1 LVLLLPP
8 ADKARPVPVILC
20 TFKAATFIAALKF
33 ECRMKQK
40 PITPSRTKMSF
51 PIVAIGASAGG
62 VEAVSEF
69 FSALS
74 PDTGM
79 AYIYIQHLDRYFE
92 SKLSEIISTKT
103 EMKVMEAGHQ
113 MQIEPDHVYVIPP
126 NKELSF
132 VDGMLMLLPRGEHHW
147 MPIDSFMT
155 HLAESQAKAIGVLL
169 SGADTDGTLGLRAIK
184 ASGGVTMAQD
194 DSAQFRTMPRSAVSE
209 GVADLT
215 LSPTEMAR
223 ELERLGREMVSVDEV
238 LEEVGEAAAID
249 SNEDLLTILQMV
261 KKGTGVDFSHYK
273 MNTIKRRTLRR
284 MLLLRIDTLKNY
296 VEHLQQHPKELKQLY
311 NDLLINVTTFF
322 RDPDTLEYL
331 EKMVIPKILK
341 QRLPKQPVRIWVPA
355 CSTGEEAYS
364 LAMIFLEVLG
374 DLAANTT
381 LQIFATDLSEQAITK
396 ARQGFYKRNDVVNI
410 SPKRLQRFFTRIDG
424 GYRIVKQ
431 VRDLCIF
438 APHNIFRDP
447 PFSRIDL
454 VSCCNLMIYLDTI
467 LQKKVLATFHY
478 AMNPE
483 GYLILGKSETIGNS
497 TQLFGQLEKKF
508 KLFVKKKE
516 LSRKAVF
523 EIGYQ
528 QPEYEK
534 TDKMTPKKPISKV
547 TYMASEL
554 EKTVDAIL
562 LNKYIPAS
570 VVVNQEL
577 EILQFRGS
585 TGLFLEPSPGKAS
598 LNLLK
603 MARQGLAFELRN
615 AIHKAVKSGEPVH
628 KDGLEVEVNKSIIRL
643 GIEVV
648 PLKTDIDERLFL
660 VVFNKQDAAEKMVR
674 KESLSKDHLVK
685 QLEDELRAVKEDM
698 RSIIEEQEASRE
710 ELQSANEEIVSSN
723 EELQSINEELETSK
737 EELES
742 TNEELMTIN
751 AELQLRNEQLA
762 ESYEYDEAVFFTI
775 REAVLV
781 LDTSLRVKR
790 ANPAFYKLF
799 NTSES
804 NVEGLLIYEINNRV
818 WDVPPL
824 RKLLEELLPKNQQ
837 VNDHKIV
844 HNFKSIGEK
853 SLLINARRLM
863 LQDRQQLT
871 ILAMEDITSIKQHV

>member
-1 LVLLLPP
+1 
-8 ADKARPVPVILC
+8 
-20 TFKAATFIAALKF
+20 
-33 ECRMKQK
+33 MKHK
-40 PITPSRTKMSF
+40 PDHPSQTLRSF

-62 VEAVSEF
+62 VEAVSEL
-69 FSALS
+69 FSALP

-79 AYIYIQHLDRYFE
+79 AYVYIQHLDRHFE
-92 SKLSEIISTKT
+92 SRLSEIISTKT
-103 EMKVMEAGHQ
+103 RMPVIEARHQ

-126 NKELSF
+126 NKEL
-132 VDGMLMLLPRGEHHW
+132 LLEEGKLILQPRGEDHW
-147 MPIDSFMT
+147 MPIDSFMNQ
-155 HLAESQAKAIGVLL
+155 LAENQAKAIGIVL

-194 DSAQFRTMPRSAVSE
+194 DSAQFKTMPRSAISE

-215 LSPTEMAR
+215 LSPTEIAK
-223 ELERLGREMVSVDEV
+223 ELVRLGREVVKVDEV
-238 LEEVGEAAAID
+238 LDEAEETTTISSD
-249 SNEDLLTILQMV
+249 EDLLTILQMI
-261 KKGTGVDFSHYK
+261 KKSMGVDFTHYK

-284 MLLLRIDTLKNY
+284 MLLLRIDTLENY
-296 VEHLQQHPKELKQLY
+296 VQHLQKHPKELNQLY
-311 NDLLINVTTFF
+311 NDLLINVTSFF

-331 EKMVIPKILK
+331 EKTVIPKILK
-341 QRLPKQPVRIWVPA
+341 RRLPKQPVRLWVPA

-374 DLAANTT
+374 DMAANTS
-381 LQIFATDLSEQAITK
+381 LQIFATDLSEQAINK

-410 SPKRLQRFFTRIDG
+410 SPKRLQRFFTKIDG

-454 VSCCNLMIYLDTI
+454 ISCCNLMIYLDTI

-497 TQLFGQLEKKF
+497 AQLFGQLEKKF
-508 KLFVKKKE
+508 KVFVKKKDA
-516 LSRKAVF
+516 STKAVF

-528 QPEYEK
+528 LPEYEK
-534 TDKMTPKKPISKV
+534 TDKMMPKKPASKA
-547 TYMASEL
+547 TDTASDL
-554 EKTVDAIL
+554 EKTVDGIL
-562 LNKYIPAS
+562 LSKYIPAS
-570 VVVNQEL
+570 VVVNHEL
-577 EILQFRGS
+577 EILHFRGS

-615 AIHKAVKSGEPVH
+615 AIHKAIKSGEAVQ
-628 KDGLEVEVNKSIIRL
+628 KEGLEVEVNKSVIRL
-643 GIEVV
+643 AIEVV

-660 VVFNKQDAAEKMVR
+660 VVFNKQDEAERIVR
-674 KESLSKDHLVK
+674 KESLTKDQIVR
-685 QLEDELRAVKEDM
+685 QLEEELKAAKEDM

-762 ESYEYDEAVFFTI
+762 ESYDYAEPVFFTI
-775 REAVLV
+775 REAILV
-781 LDTSLRVKR
+781 LDTNLRVKR

-799 NTSES
+799 HTVQND
-804 NVEGLLIYEINNRV
+804 VEGLLVYEINQRA

-844 HNFKSIGEK
+844 HNFESIGEK
-853 SLLINARRLM
+853 TLLINARRLM
-863 LQDRQQLT
+863 LQDQQQLT
-871 ILAMEDITSIKQHV
+871 LLAIEDITDIKQHG